1 MLSPTTFGAAGDP
14 DHHPESDSAVELQI
28 QEMFSVN
35 GSGPIVAGV
44 LLQGQVGLADTLKLG
59 PNHAGGFDSVTV
71 VSIHRN
77 GQSAQSVCQ
86 GETASFELSGV
97 SASQLRSGLALVS
110 PGLAQAGLTFSA
122 EVKLL
127 SPGPEL
133 MAEALQVLVVIGT
146 VRQVALLSTGSAI
159 GFNGTTVAELT
170 FMHMPEYVSP
180 SLPLYFKAAQQ
191 VGVGKIM
198 ALPAP
203 DS

>member
-1 MLSPTTFGAAGDP
+1 M
-14 DHHPESDSAVELQI
+14 
-28 QEMFSVN
+28 N
-35 GSGPIVAGV
+35 RSGPIVAGV
-44 LLQGQVGLADTLKLG
+44 LLRGKVGLADSLRVG
-59 PNHAGGFDSVTV
+59 PNSAGSFDSVTV

-86 GETASFELSGV
+86 GESASFELSGV
-97 SASQLRSGLALVS
+97 SASQLRTGLALVS
-110 PGLAQAGLTFSA
+110 PGLAQAVLTFSA

-146 VRQVALLSTGSAI
+146 VRQVALLSARSAI

-191 VGVGKIM
+191 VGMGKIL

>member
-1 MLSPTTFGAAGDP
+1 M
-14 DHHPESDSAVELQI
+14 
-28 QEMFSVN
+28 
-35 GSGPIVAGV
+35 
-44 LLQGQVGLADTLKLG
+44 GLADTLRGG
-59 PNHAGGFDSVTV
+59 PNSAGSFDSVTV